1 MAVVAE
7 VQTADRRSA
16 RTREALLHVFLDLL
30 FEQGYEALSVRDIAA
45 HANVGRSTFYEHFA
59 GKDALLR
66 FSLRRPFS
74 VLAEII
80 GEDQV
85 NDRTIR
91 LLRHFRERRKL
102 GPVLFS
108 YPLRPLLTR
117 ALADLIDERLC
128 SCSTAQVMVAQRLI
142 SIQLAEAQ
150 IALVD
155 QWISGKIACRIEAM
169 AAALHASTNAIV
181 RAHGVAWR
189 PSGA

>member
-7 VQTADRRSA
+7 VECADRRSV
-16 RTREALLHVFLDLL
+16 RTREALLQVFLDLL

-45 HANVGRSTFYEHFA
+45 RANVGRSTFYEHFA
-59 GKDALLR
+59 GKHALLR

-80 GEDQV
+80 GEDSV

-102 GPVLFS
+102 GTVLFS

-117 ALADLIDERLC
+117 ALADLIDEHLYC
-128 SCSTAQVMVAQRLI
+128 SFSAAQATMAQRLI
-142 SIQLAEAQ
+142 AIQLAEAQ

-169 AAALHASTNAIV
+169 AEALHASTNAIV
-181 RAHGVAWR
+181 RAHGVVRR
-189 PSGA
+189 PV

>member
-7 VQTADRRSA
+7 VEAADRRSV
-16 RTREALLHVFLDLL
+16 RTREALLQVFLDLL

-45 HANVGRSTFYEHFA
+45 RANVGRSTFYEHFT

-80 GEDQV
+80 GEDGV
-85 NDRTIR
+85 NERTIR

-128 SCSTAQVMVAQRLI
+128 GSFAVAQATMAQRLI
-142 SIQLAEAQ
+142 AIQLAEAQ
-150 IALVD
+150 LALVD

-169 AAALHASTNAIV
+169 AGALHASTNALV
-181 RAHGVAWR
+181 RAHGVVRRSA
-189 PSGA
+189 

>member
-1 MAVVAE
+1 MAVAE
-7 VQTADRRSA
+7 VDSADRRSA

-30 FEQGYEALSVRDIAA
+30 FEQGYDALSVRDIAA
-45 HANVGRSTFYEHFA
+45 RANVGRSTFYEHFA

-74 VLAEII
+74 VLAEIV
-80 GEDQV
+80 GEDAV
-85 NDRTIR
+85 NERTTR

-117 ALADLIDERLC
+117 ALADLLDERLRG
-128 SCSTAQVMVAQRLI
+128 SFSVAQRLVA
-142 SIQLAEAQ
+142 IQLAEAQ

-155 QWISGKIACRIEAM
+155 QWVSGKIACRIEAM
-169 AAALHASTNAIV
+169 AEALHASTNAIV
-181 RAHGVAWR
+181 RAHGVAR
-189 PSGA
+189 RSA